1 MTRRKEREYIF
12 QTIFRIEFNADT
24 EMDEQ
29 VDLYMYDVAADMGYL
44 SDNADD
50 TDVAADDS
58 EESEFD
64 LEKICNEHSDIDYIR
79 TVSKDIVSKQEMI
92 DDVIRKYCEGW
103 SVEHMG
109 KAELAILRLAIYEMK
124 FVDDVPYGVA
134 INEAVNLAK
143 SYGDDKAPSF
153 INGVL
158 AKLPDNPDEWEI

>member
-29 VDLYMYDVAADMGYL
+29 VDLYMYDVAADMGYVTE
-44 SDNADD
+44 NADD
-50 TDVAADDS
+50 SADDG
-58 EESEFD
+58 FD
-64 LEKICNEHSDIDYIR
+64 LEGICGEHSDISFIR

-92 DDVIRKYCEGW
+92 DNVIRKYCEGW

-124 FVDDVPYGVA
+124 YADDVPYGVA

-158 AKLPDNPDEWEI
+158 AKIPENPDNWES

>member
-12 QTIFRIEFNADT
+12 QTIFRIEFNADA

-58 EESEFD
+58 EDSEFN
-64 LEKICNEHSDIDYIR
+64 LEQVCSVHSDIDYIR

-158 AKLPDNPDEWEI
+158 AKIPDNPDEWEI

>member
-12 QTIFRIEFNADT
+12 QTIFRIEFNADA

-29 VDLYMYDVAADMGYL
+29 VDLYMYDVAADMGYVPE
-44 SDNADD
+44 D
-50 TDVAADDS
+50 AADEDDS
-58 EESEFD
+58 TESVFD
-64 LEKICNEHSDIDYIR
+64 IEKVCSEHSDIDYIR

-124 FVDDVPYGVA
+124 YADDVPYGVA